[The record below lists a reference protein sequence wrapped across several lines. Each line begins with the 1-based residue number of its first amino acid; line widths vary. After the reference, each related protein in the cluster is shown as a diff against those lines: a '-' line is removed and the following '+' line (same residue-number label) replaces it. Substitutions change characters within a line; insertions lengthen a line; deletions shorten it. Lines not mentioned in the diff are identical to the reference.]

1 MISASSRTV
10 AAGRLI
16 GRQHCH
22 RSIGQRG
29 PVRVTAA
36 SPSPLRTL
44 SGSSGASGPSP
55 ASEDKK
61 WHASRSDRSESV
73 GLPDWIEHW
82 SRDNFKRFGYVL
94 GASPVVLAGLEAY
107 PASVA
112 AAAVAAGY
120 WKVGLDDMDQKG
132 QTIRRNFPVLGNM
145 RYLLE
150 MIRPEIRQYF
160 VEGDHEAV
168 PFSRAQ
174 VRRKRQTSH
183 LFLLFGSRLFL
194 NVAPLT
200 PPLSLIWNQSTP
212 DIKRTT
218 VYERAKNADCTMP
231 FGTRR
236 DVNAVGY
243 EWINHSMYPTH
254 LDEQRVL
261 IGGNN
266 PDCKQPHSASLLN
279 ISAMS
284 YGALS
289 ERAILALSSGA
300 KIGNFY
306 HNTGEGGMS
315 RFHKEGGG
323 DLTWNVGTG
332 YFGCGAFDEDG
343 KRVFDPEMFKE
354 NSQYASMIEI
364 KLSQGAKP
372 AHGGLLPKSK
382 ITKEIA
388 EARNL
393 PFPATQNCDS
403 PNRHSAFSNPV
414 EMCEFI
420 SQLRSLSNGKP
431 VGIKLCLGH
440 SSEFVKL
447 VRAFVDTGVH
457 PDFITVDGS
466 EGGTGAAPPEF
477 SNSIGTPLNE
487 ALSFVHATLVGAG
500 LRDPNDKSKSKVA
513 VIASGKIISG
523 FSMFKAFA
531 LGADVANCA
540 RGFLFSLGCIQ
551 ALKCNTNT
559 CPTGITTQ
567 DPDLAWGLDPAAK
580 KVRVANFHKATV
592 DGCVEIME
600 AVGVDSWSQVG
611 PRHVYRRVG
620 NDTSCALD
628 EVYERL
634 KVDKGALL
642 EGTGPV
648 GLQNLWEGGMP
659 VNKMRAAPVVQDAN
673 A

>member
-1 MISASSRTV
+1 
-10 AAGRLI
+10 
-16 GRQHCH
+16 
-22 RSIGQRG
+22 
-29 PVRVTAA
+29 
-36 SPSPLRTL
+36 
-44 SGSSGASGPSP
+44 
-55 ASEDKK
+55 
-61 WHASRSDRSESV
+61 
-73 GLPDWIEHW
+73 
-82 SRDNFKRFGYVL
+82 
-94 GASPVVLAGLEAY
+94 
-107 PASVA
+107 
-112 AAAVAAGY
+112 
-120 WKVGLDDMDQKG
+120 
-132 QTIRRNFPVLGNM
+132 
-145 RYLLE
+145 
-150 MIRPEIRQYF
+150 
-160 VEGDHEAV
+160 
-168 PFSRAQ
+168 
-174 VRRKRQTSH
+174 
-183 LFLLFGSRLFL
+183 
-194 NVAPLT
+194 
-200 PPLSLIWNQSTP
+200 
-212 DIKRTT
+212 
-218 VYERAKNADCTMP
+218 MP

-236 DVNAVGY
+236 DINAVGY
-243 EWINHSMYPTH
+243 EWVNHTMYPTR

-266 PDCKQPHSASLLN
+266 PETTRPYSASLLN

-289 ERAILALSSGA
+289 GRAILALSSGA
-300 KIGNFY
+300 RMGGFY

-332 YFGCGAFDEDG
+332 YFGCGGFDENG
-343 KRVFDPEMFKE
+343 SRIFDSELFRE
-354 NSQYASMIEI
+354 NAKFASMIEI

-372 AHGGLLPKSK
+372 AHGGLLPKNK

-420 SQLRSLSNGKP
+420 SELRRLSDGKP

-440 SSEFVKL
+440 TSEFVKL
-447 VRAFVDTGVH
+447 VRTFVDTAIH
-457 PDFITVDGS
+457 PDFITVDGA

-477 SNSIGTPLNE
+477 SNAIGTPLNE

-513 VIASGKIISG
+513 LIASGKIISG

-567 DPDLAWGLDPAAK
+567 DSNLAWGLDPATK

-592 DGCVEIME
+592 EGCVEIME
-600 AVGVDSWSQVG
+600 AAGVDSWSHVG
-611 PRHVYRRVG
+611 PRHVYRRVST
-620 NDTSCALD
+620 DMSCALD

-634 KVDKGALL
+634 KVEKGALL
-642 EGTGPV
+642 EGTGPAC
-648 GLQNLWEGGMP
+648 LQNLWEGGMP
-659 VNKMRAAPVVQDAN
+659 VNKMSAALVQDAN